1 MATRARL
8 GAAGAAV
15 ACTLATVSLTT
26 QHPQASVSTTAI
38 VAATSLQP
46 IPDTATTLHNP
57 GMGLAVTF
65 DDNRIPYGLTAAQYA
80 DPADPTEPTTS
91 SAHSFWH
98 ESGITTILT
107 SQQASILYI
116 RTTWANLQPTSQ
128 STYAWND
135 PASAVSKLVAQAK
148 QYHLKVAFEVVTDSK
163 DRTTSGGQATPS
175 WFFTTHPSAVGNVEP
190 TQFKDPIVSNPEFQ
204 TAYTAFV
211 NAFGAQYNDP
221 SLVSFVDG
229 VGVGVGGDL
238 LDLNQPATAPSDP
251 ATLHNLWSTFTGAY
265 THAFPKVPLT
275 LNYVQNGAFSVADLN
290 KTLADPNHHY
300 VPRTDGL
307 DIPNPNALKAFNT
320 QWPAVPVVAESAF
333 QDYEAN
339 KRWETYYKDSE
350 TALKHVIVDATS
362 YHVNVLNLGLPA
374 AVDKF
379 VTTDKVTWYTYWW
392 ARNGGYRIAPT
403 SVTLRRSLT
412 RGKSVSISSTWSNNG
427 MGVLSQTTLDC
438 TTCLKYRVSYALLA
452 PDTHKPVWTT
462 LSDADPGALTGS
474 KIQQTSDSRTIPAS
488 VAAGSYDLAVA
499 IVDKSNGNAPA
510 VQLGLSNPEYD
521 ASGTKITPGGFTAG
535 WYQLGSISVR

>member
-8 GAAGAAV
+8 GVAGAAV
-15 ACTLATVSLTT
+15 ACTLATVALTI
-26 QHPQASVSTTAI
+26 QRPQASVSTTAM
-38 VAATSLQP
+38 VAPTSLQP

-65 DDNRIPYGLTAAQYA
+65 DDNRIPYGLTADQYA
-80 DPADPTEPTTS
+80 DPADPTKPPTS

-107 SQQASILYI
+107 GQQTSILYI
-116 RTTWANLQPTSQ
+116 RTTWGNLQPTSQ

-148 QYHLKVAFEVVTDSK
+148 QYHLKVAFQVVTDSK
-163 DRTTSGGQATPS
+163 DRTTSGGQATPN

-251 ATLHNLWSTFTGAY
+251 TTLHNLWSTFTGAY
-265 THAFPKVPLT
+265 TRAFPKVPLT
-275 LNYVQNGAFSVADLN
+275 LDYVQNGAFSVADLN
-290 KTLADPNHHY
+290 KTLADPARHY

-339 KRWETYYKDSE
+339 KLWETYYKDSE

-362 YHVNVLNLGLPA
+362 YHANVLNLGLPA

-379 VTTDKVTWYTYWW
+379 VTTVTWYTYWW

-412 RGKSVSISSTWSNNG
+412 RGGSVSISSTWSNNG

-452 PDTHKPVWTT
+452 PNTHKPVWTT

-510 VQLGLSNPEYD
+510 IQLGLSNPEYD
-521 ASGTKITPGGFTAG
+521 ANGTKITPGGFTAG